1 MNHLLVIARDVAATP
16 VRCILH
22 ISMNYMVSYSV
33 VFIGCERFR
42 SSSRLAQSYG
52 EGYERWS
59 NGSILDVAESIVT
72 DLTTVY
78 FWLTIYLTT
87 PEPRLPQPRNGF
99 HSEYANSNSL
109 TEGILLDVI
118 T

>member
-1 MNHLLVIARDVAATP
+1 MNHLLVIARDVAATL

-22 ISMNYMVSYSV
+22 ISMNYMVVYSV

-59 NGSILDVAESIVT
+59 DGSILDVAESIVS